1 MPGTIPVNPSFGR
14 PKAPWD
20 KGGRDP
26 GPIVSPPDIG
36 VIGGPD
42 KSKFANRNPRGNRVM
57 KVGNK

>member
-1 MPGTIPVNPSFGR
+1 MAGSLPINPSFGR

-26 GPIVSPPDIG
+26 GPIMSPPDKG
-36 VIGGPD
+36 EIGGP
-42 KSKFANRNPRGNRVM
+42 SNAKFANRNPRGNRVM

>member
-1 MPGTIPVNPSFGR
+1 MASQIPINPSFGR

-26 GPIVSPPDIG
+26 GPIMSPPDIG
-36 VIGGPD
+36 VIGGPV
-42 KSKFANRNPRGNRVM
+42 KSKVSNRNPRGNRIM

>member
-1 MPGTIPVNPSFGR
+1 MPGTIPINPSYGR

-42 KSKFANRNPRGNRVM
+42 KAKFANRNPRGNRVM
-57 KVGNK
+57 KVGQR